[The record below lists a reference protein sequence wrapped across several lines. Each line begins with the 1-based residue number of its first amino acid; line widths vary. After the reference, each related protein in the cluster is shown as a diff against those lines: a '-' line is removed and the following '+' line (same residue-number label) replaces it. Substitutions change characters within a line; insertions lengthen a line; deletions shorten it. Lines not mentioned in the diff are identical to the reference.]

1 MLLFF
6 GGDYF
11 SPHPHN
17 DITLTMYIRI
27 LRKRK
32 IASIERENK

>member
-1 MLLFF
+1 MLFIFWRGLFL
-6 GGDYF
+6 
-11 SPHPHN
+11 PHD

-32 IASIERENK
+32 IGSIEREYK